1 MGYEAKLNVE
11 EKVASLFQPDTLL
24 PAQYLD
30 TYRRKTHLDPETHLM
45 LAVLEDAVACF
56 QKYVF
61 ARDGKSR
68 GMFREAEEW
77 ILAEESEW
85 LFSFDNI
92 SDALGLDPQYLREGL
107 MRWKKAMLDARP
119 KAKVYDLAERKAG
132 AGGGSSP
139 ETTGQRYL
147 KAVGR

>member
-1 MGYEAKLNVE
+1 MGYETKLNVE

-30 TYRRKTHLDPETHLM
+30 TYRRKTHLAPETRLM

-56 QKYVF
+56 QKYVL
-61 ARDGKSR
+61 ARDGKGR
-68 GMFREAEEW
+68 EMFREAEEW
-77 ILAEESEW
+77 ILAEESER

-92 SDALGLDPQYLREGL
+92 SDALGLNPQYLREGL
-107 MRWKKAMLDARP
+107 MRWKKAMLEGRP
-119 KAKVYDLAERKAG
+119 KAKVYDLAQRQAG
-132 AGGGSSP
+132 NGGMSSP
-139 ETTGQRYL
+139 ETTGEQYL